1 MNLRFGSVRIR
12 LGAPVLPL
20 QLNSARWYRPKK
32 DQVTLATKPY
42 PWRWGLVG
50 DPYNVEFHSSAAGMR
65 KVKSFWG
72 ISVGLQFF
80 GLMICEP
87 LTDNTFEKRQK
98 QVE

>member
-1 MNLRFGSVRIR
+1 
-12 LGAPVLPL
+12 
-20 QLNSARWYRPKK
+20 
-32 DQVTLATKPY
+32 
-42 PWRWGLVG
+42 
-50 DPYNVEFHSSAAGMR
+50 MR